1 VRLVDHAAAHEE
13 LTPFGYR
20 SCEVVAVTLA
30 ALPVAALAIWA
41 SARSPLGRRIVA
53 TPSGQRWHEKTT
65 PSLGG
70 LGIFA
75 GILAGVGAAVAT
87 GAVAASTELLGV
99 LAGCAVVF
107 FAGIID
113 DARGLG
119 PVAKIA
125 AQLAAVAIVLA
136 SGVGV
141 TAVNNPVLAT
151 TIGVLWLVGM
161 TNAVNLLDHMDGV
174 AATVTAIAA
183 GLFALD
189 AATAHPSRLVLAL
202 ALAVALACVAFLPFN
217 VRPGRPA
224 AVFMGDS
231 GSQLLGFALGSL
243 ALLSSWRASGPSLAT
258 VLLPV
263 LVLAIPILDTFFV
276 TVVRLLERRPVYE
289 GGRDHTSHRL
299 VYSGLSEKHAVLVV
313 AVLAAAVGGTSLLY
327 SAVDNAELTVVG
339 VVVTFALLVQLAS
352 VLVTLD
358 ESPQH
363 RQLSFRRVLERQLPR
378 LLEVLGDFVLI
389 TGAFTAAYVLRFDG
403 LGTHASRELFV
414 RALPVI
420 LACRYA
426 FFLLLGL
433 YASIWRYVGVRD
445 AARIVVAVTL
455 SEGVAVTLIA
465 ISDQTAFSS
474 FSRSVFAIDALLCT
488 LVIGASR
495 FGGRAVAEAMPLLR
509 RRSDWRRTLVV
520 GAGRGGRSLVRELH
534 ESPGEKVVGLVDDDR
549 RLARRRI
556 HGVPVLGTT
565 VDVPAIIARVRP
577 DAVAVT
583 IPDAP
588 RSCLEPVVE
597 ACAQAG
603 VPCEF
608 VRRQTTAPVF
618 AHAAAD

>member
-1 VRLVDHAAAHEE
+1 MR
-13 LTPFGYR
+13 
-20 SCEVVAVTLA
+20 
-30 ALPVAALAIWA
+30 
-41 SARSPLGRRIVA
+41 
-53 TPSGQRWHEKTT
+53 
-65 PSLGG
+65 
-70 LGIFA
+70 
-75 GILAGVGAAVAT
+75 
-87 GAVAASTELLGV
+87 
-99 LAGCAVVF
+99 
-107 FAGIID
+107 
-113 DARGLG
+113 
-119 PVAKIA
+119 
-125 AQLAAVAIVLA
+125 
-136 SGVGV
+136 
-141 TAVNNPVLAT
+141 
-151 TIGVLWLVGM
+151 
-161 TNAVNLLDHMDGV
+161 
-174 AATVTAIAA
+174 
-183 GLFALD
+183 
-189 AATAHPSRLVLAL
+189 
-202 ALAVALACVAFLPFN
+202 AFLPFN
-217 VRPGRPA
+217 VRPGRTA

-276 TVVRLLERRPVYE
+276 TVVRLLEGRPVYE
-289 GGRDHTSHRL
+289 GGRDLTSHRL

-327 SAVDNAELTVVG
+327 SAVDDAELTVVG
-339 VVVTFALLVQLAS
+339 VVVTFALLVQLAT
-352 VLVTLD
+352 VLVTLE
-358 ESPQH
+358 ESPDHQ
-363 RQLSFRRVLERQLPR
+363 RLSFRSVLERQLPR

-389 TGAFTAAYVLRFDG
+389 TGAFAAAYVLRFDG
-403 LGTHASRELFV
+403 LGTHASRELFI

-445 AARIVVAVTL
+445 AVRIVVAVTL
-455 SEGVAVTLIA
+455 SEGVAVALIA

-474 FSRSVFAIDALLCT
+474 FSRSVFAIDAVLCT

-509 RRSDWRRTLVV
+509 RRREWRRTLVV

-534 ESPGEKVVGLVDDDR
+534 ESPGEKVVGLVDDDS

-588 RSCLEPVVE
+588 SSCLELVVE
-597 ACAQAG
+597 ACAHAG

-608 VRRQTTAPVF
+608 VRRQTTTPVF

>member
-1 VRLVDHAAAHEE
+1 MVAA
-13 LTPFGYR
+13 
-20 SCEVVAVTLA
+20 TLA
-30 ALPVAALAIWA
+30 ALPVTALAIWA

-53 TPSGQRWHEKTT
+53 TPTGRRWHEATT

-75 GILAGVGAAVAT
+75 GVLAAVGAAVAT
-87 GAVAASTELLGV
+87 GAVAASTELLAVIG
-99 LAGCAVVF
+99 GCAVVF
-107 FAGIID
+107 VAGLVD
-113 DARGLG
+113 DVRGLR
-119 PVAKIA
+119 PPAKLA

-141 TAVNNPVLAT
+141 TAVNDPVLAAI
-151 TIGVLWLVGM
+151 IGVLWLVGM

-183 GLFALD
+183 GFFALD
-189 AATAHPSRLVLAL
+189 AATAHPNRLVLVL
-202 ALAVALACVAFLPFN
+202 ALAVALACVGFLPFN
-217 VRPGRPA
+217 VRPGRAA

-263 LVLAIPILDTFFV
+263 LVLAVPILDTFLV

-299 VYSGLSEKHAVLVV
+299 VYSGLSEKHAVLVL

-327 SAVDNAELTVVG
+327 SAVDDAELTLVG
-339 VVVTFALLVQLAS
+339 VLVTFTLLVQLAGG
-352 VLVTLD
+352 LVTLEEAPD
-358 ESPQH
+358 PGSVSL
-363 RQLSFRRVLERQLPR
+363 RQVLQRQWPR
-378 LLEVLGDFVLI
+378 ALEVVGDFVLI
-389 TGAFTAAYVLRFDG
+389 TGAFAAAYVLRFDG
-403 LGTHASRELFV
+403 LGTHASRELFIK
-414 RALPVI
+414 ALPVV
-420 LACRYA
+420 LASRYA
-426 FFLLLGL
+426 LFLLLGL
-433 YASIWRYVGVRD
+433 YSSIWRYVGARD
-445 AARIVVAVTL
+445 AVRIVIAVAV
-455 SEGVAVTLIA
+455 SEGVAVALIA

-474 FSRSVFAIDALLCT
+474 FSRSVFAIDAVLCT

-495 FGGRAVAEAMPLLR
+495 FGGRAIAETMPLWR
-509 RRSDWRRTLVV
+509 RRQGWRRTLVV

-534 ESPGEKVVGLVDDDR
+534 ETPGEKVVGLVDDDR

-556 HGVPVLGTT
+556 HGVPVLGAT
-565 VDVPAIIARVRP
+565 VELPAILARMRP

-588 RSCLEPVVE
+588 RSRLEPVVD
-597 ACAQAG
+597 ACEQAG

-618 AHAAAD
+618 AHAATE